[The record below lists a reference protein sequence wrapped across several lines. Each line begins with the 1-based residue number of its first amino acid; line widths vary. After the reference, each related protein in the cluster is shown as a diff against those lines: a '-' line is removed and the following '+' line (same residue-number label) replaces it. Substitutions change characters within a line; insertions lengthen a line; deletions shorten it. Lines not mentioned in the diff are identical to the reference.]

1 MPLHISFVVAIAENG
16 VIGQGGD
23 LPWKISG
30 DMRHFK
36 AVTLGKPIIMGRKTW
51 DSLPRKPLPGRP
63 NIVVTG
69 QAGFQAEG
77 AEVAGSVDEAL
88 ARGAALAREL
98 GVDEVAII
106 GGAQIYRAAFPKATR
121 LYITEVHACPE
132 GDVHF
137 PAFDEGEWHEV
148 SRTRHAAGEK
158 DSADFSIVIYER
170 R

>member
-1 MPLHISFVVAIAENG
+1 MHISFVVAIAENG

-30 DMRHFK
+30 DMKHFK